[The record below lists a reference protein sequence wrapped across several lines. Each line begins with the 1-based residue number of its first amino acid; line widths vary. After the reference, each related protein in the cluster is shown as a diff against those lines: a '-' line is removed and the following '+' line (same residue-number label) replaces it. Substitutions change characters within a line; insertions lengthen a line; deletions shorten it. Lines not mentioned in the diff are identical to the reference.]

1 MKMDGFMGRGQVVRQ
16 RFLAP
21 PFAGSNPSVP
31 DPNNAHDVNLKIYV
45 ISLFALFMSTKASSL
60 KGYSRVQEF
69 KLVTIGVA
77 APETIRKW
85 STKTLPNGKVLGQV
99 MNPNTLHYKTFK
111 PQKGGLFCERIFGPL
126 KDFECACG
134 TRYKPAGLPLKTL
147 TDPESTERI
156 FCPTCDVEYTW
167 SVIRRYQ
174 LGHIR
179 LVAPVSHVWYVK
191 SNPSYLSVLLD
202 FRKSQLESFLYC
214 SESMTLENYWKSYHQ
229 LGFEQS
235 PSAIYDF
242 WQRLTHSQD
251 EITAV
256 PQLVSKQNE
265 VSQLQKRQ
273 QSQTTYWLDNTTKS
287 NLLTTT
293 GVQLAQ
299 RKQQQSLQQTYLQ
312 QLRLAVTYELLQQ
325 IYGKVFQQTDFL
337 FKQTVLTSQVSP
349 TITEPGSKLNPFY
362 TQFTKLVPTNKPT
375 KQQSS
380 HFFAGIPFDQIEKA
394 VQGYVTQ
401 LLIPDVN
408 LTDIHLRSSRLNQIV
423 HTLNLQEFATVNS
436 ETSKV
441 IYSFGVSLQEQ
452 CNELQVNL
460 VQLLKEQF
468 TRARLEGSWEFKTLA
483 ADLMDSVDPTLTQLS
498 EGVHTEAA
506 ALESSVSSYVLY
518 SSCVDQLIHLFELT
532 QQEIVKFSTPS
543 LLQSGPMNGL
553 SKKAIYQN
561 KLRQTSKQFPEVNTQ
576 GKFGLNPTPATLVL
590 HNNLYCVPFQH
601 GWESDKDW
609 QSFASYNL
617 ARIAMED
624 QKMLAYSYR
633 TVSPLD
639 FTLVKPSIGAGL
651 IHKLLKELTPFEL
664 KKMVKQHQVLVPMV
678 NKAIRKS
685 REAIASKADV
695 TSFQLL
701 RQTRDSLLRRL
712 KFLRRLSRKNTSPSS
727 TILSILPVL
736 PPDLRPILRMQS
748 QIATSD
754 LNRLYQRILYRNDR
768 LRYFLKDLATTQSF
782 EMRYAQRLLQEAVD
796 NLIANG
802 KGGVAPETNSRGQP
816 LKSLE
821 QLLKGKQGRF
831 RQYLLGKRVDYSGRS
846 VIVVGPQLKLHE
858 CGLPKEMALEL
869 FLPFLMKRIMHYKLA
884 RTVVGAKTLIRTNPS
899 LTWDL
904 LQEVMKNH
912 PVLLNRAPTL
922 HRLGIQAF
930 QPKLVD
936 GRAILIHPLVCPA
949 FNADFDGDQMAVHV
963 PLTVE
968 ARAEAWKLM
977 FSRNNLISPATGDPM
992 MLPSQDMV
1000 LGCYYLTTERNVRQT
1015 GMFTTLQNEG
1025 WNYYNSISDVLK
1037 AFQAKLVHLHQPIWL
1052 KVTTPVQMDS
1062 SVDKLQEL
1070 QIQTTGHW
1078 KEFSPKTWRHYSQS
1092 GALSNQWVRTTPGRV
1107 FLNNLLQV
1115 QSTASE
1121 SSKC

>member
-1 MKMDGFMGRGQVVRQ
+1 MGRRQVVRH

-21 PFAGSNPSVP
+21 TFAGSNPSVP
-31 DPNNAHDVNLKIYV
+31 DPINAHDVNLKISV
-45 ISLFALFMSTKASSL
+45 FFLFTLFMSTKTSSL

-69 KLVTIGVA
+69 KLVTIGLA

-242 WQRLTHSQD
+242 WQRLTNSQN
-251 EITAV
+251 EHT
-256 PQLVSKQNE
+256 PLPKLVSKDTQE
-265 VSQLQKRQ
+265 SQLQKRQ
-273 QSQTTYWLDNTTKS
+273 KYQTNYVQQNTANAT
-287 NLLTTT
+287 LLTTT

-299 RKQQQSLQQTYLQ
+299 RKQQQTLQQTYLQ
-312 QLRLAVTYELLQQ
+312 QLRLSVTYELLQQ
-325 IYGKVFQQTDFL
+325 IYGKVFQQTENL
-337 FKQTVLTSQVSP
+337 FEQTTLDYKASP
-349 TITEPGSKLNPFY
+349 TITKFGPQLNPFY
-362 TQFTKLVPTNKPT
+362 NQFTKLVPNTKPT
-375 KQQSS
+375 KDQNSNS
-380 HFFAGIPFDQIEKA
+380 FTGITFDQIEKA

-408 LTDIHLRSSRLNQIV
+408 LMDIHLRSSRSTQIV
-423 HTLNLQEFATVNS
+423 HTLNLQEFLKVKP
-436 ETSKV
+436 ETSTA
-441 IYSFGVSLQEQ
+441 IYNFGVNLQEQ
-452 CNELQVNL
+452 CNELQDNL
-460 VQLLKEQF
+460 VSLLKEQF
-468 TRARLEGSWEFKTLA
+468 TRARLEGTWDLNASLSDVMRSTKDMTLMT
-483 ADLMDSVDPTLTQLS
+483 LSDSV
-498 EGVHTEAA
+498 
-506 ALESSVSSYVLY
+506 ESKAVSVQAYMSSYVLY
-518 SSCVDQLIHLFELT
+518 SSRVDQLIHLFELT
-532 QQEIVKFSTPS
+532 QQDLVKVWSSS
-543 LLQSGPMNGL
+543 LTQSGTLSGL
-553 SKKAIYQN
+553 SKNAIYQN

-609 QSFASYNL
+609 QAFASYNL

-701 RQTRDSLLRRL
+701 RQTRDNLLRRL

-736 PPDLRPILRMQS
+736 PPDLRPILRMQN

-1000 LGCYYLTTERNVRQT
+1000 LGCYYLTTERSVRQT
-1015 GMFTTLQNEG
+1015 GMFTTLQNDG

-1052 KVTTPVQMDS
+1052 KVTTPVQMES
-1062 SVDKLQEL
+1062 AVDKPQEL
-1070 QIQTTGHW
+1070 QIQATGHW
-1078 KEFSPKTWRHYSQS
+1078 KEFSPKTWRHYSQQ
-1092 GALSNQWVRTTPGRV
+1092 GILSNQWVRTTPGRV
-1107 FLNNLLQV
+1107 FLNNLLQS
-1115 QSTASE
+1115 QSSASAP
-1121 SSKC
+1121 SDY

>member
-1 MKMDGFMGRGQVVRQ
+1 
-16 RFLAP
+16 
-21 PFAGSNPSVP
+21 
-31 DPNNAHDVNLKIYV
+31 
-45 ISLFALFMSTKASSL
+45 MSTKSSSL

-69 KLVTIGVA
+69 KLVTIGLA

-147 TDPESTERI
+147 TDPEATERR

-242 WQRLTHSQD
+242 WHRLTQSQND
-251 EITAV
+251 QAPVQKRI
-256 PQLVSKQNE
+256 PLQNTTSE
-265 VSQLQKRQ
+265 LQKRQ
-273 QSQTTYWLDNTTKS
+273 QYQSQYWTTSSLETGT
-287 NLLTTT
+287 LLTTT
-293 GVQLAQ
+293 GVQLSE
-299 RKQQQSLQQTYLQ
+299 RKHQQKLQYIYLN
-312 QLRLAVTYELLQQ
+312 QLRLAVSYELLQQ
-325 IYGKVFQQTDFL
+325 IYGKVFHQTETL
-337 FKQTVLTSQVSP
+337 FDQTTSELQAAP
-349 TITEPGSKLNPFY
+349 TITANAGLQLNPFY
-362 TQFTKLVPTNKPT
+362 NQFAKLLPNSRESRTKESLAIP
-375 KQQSS
+375 
-380 HFFAGIPFDQIEKA
+380 GIPFAQIEHA
-394 VQGYVTQ
+394 VRAYVSQ
-401 LLIPDVN
+401 LLIPDSN
-408 LTDIHLRSSRLNQIV
+408 LVEIHIRSSRSNQIV
-423 HTLNLQEFATVNS
+423 QSLHLEHFANLTAKASTD
-436 ETSKV
+436 
-441 IYSFGVSLQEQ
+441 IYNFGVTLQNQ
-452 CNELQVNL
+452 CNDLQTTL
-460 VQLLKEQF
+460 VSLLKEQF
-468 TRARLEGSWEFKTLA
+468 TRARLYEQWAL
-483 ADLMDSVDPTLTQLS
+483 DPTGAAVSNFPDPVLEQLNWI
-498 EGVHTEAA
+498 TESPP
-506 ALESSVSSYVLY
+506 EQSYLASYTLY
-518 SSCVDQLIHLFELT
+518 SSRVDQLIHLFNLSQTEV
-532 QQEIVKFSTPS
+532 VKRSSTA
-543 LLQSGPMNGL
+543 LKQSVSYTTL
-553 SKKAIYQN
+553 SKKDIYQN
-561 KLRQTSKQFPEVNTQ
+561 KAAQLSKQFSEVSTQ
-576 GKFGLNPTPATLVL
+576 GKFSLNPTPATLVL
-590 HNNLYCVPFQH
+590 HNNLYCVAFQH

-609 QSFASYNL
+609 QAFASYNL

-633 TVSPLD
+633 TVSPMD
-639 FTLVKPSIGAGL
+639 FTLIKPSIGAGL

-701 RQTRDSLLRRL
+701 RQTRDNLLRRL
-712 KFLRRLSRKNTSPSS
+712 KFLRRLARKNTSPSS

-736 PPDLRPILRMQS
+736 PPDLRPILRMQN

-977 FSRNNLISPATGDPM
+977 FSRNNLISPATGEPM

-1000 LGCYYLTTERNVRQT
+1000 LGCYYLTTERTLRQN
-1015 GMFTTLQNEG
+1015 GIFTPLKDEG
-1025 WNYYNSISDVLK
+1025 SSYYSSIADVLK

-1052 KVTTPVQMDS
+1052 KVDTPIQMEAG
-1062 SVDKLQEL
+1062 VEKPEEL
-1070 QIQTTGHW
+1070 QIQSTGHW
-1078 KEFSPKTWRHYSQS
+1078 KEFSPKTWRHYSHE
-1092 GALSNQWVRTTPGRV
+1092 GTLSNQWVRTTPGRV
-1107 FLNNLLQV
+1107 FLNNLLKT
-1115 QSTASE
+1115 QSGTSSE
-1121 SSKC
+1121 SLPYEPLEALYKHLLNSP

>member
-1 MKMDGFMGRGQVVRQ
+1 MGRGQVVRQ

-31 DPNNAHDVNLKIYV
+31 DPKNAHDVNLRFFV
-45 ISLFALFMSTKASSL
+45 FPLLTLFMSTKSSSL

-69 KLVTIGVA
+69 KLVTIGLA
-77 APETIRKW
+77 APDTIRKW

-134 TRYKPAGLPLKTL
+134 TRYKPAGLPIQKL
-147 TDPESTERI
+147 TDPDSTERM

-167 SVIRRYQ
+167 AVIRRYQ

-191 SNPSYLSVLLD
+191 SNPSYLAVLLD

-242 WQRLTHSQD
+242 WHRLTQSDSDETPLETQSTNYTQD
-251 EITAV
+251 VDLE
-256 PQLVSKQNE
+256 
-265 VSQLQKRQ
+265 KRQ
-273 QSQTTYWLDNTTKS
+273 QYQTQYWPHSDSEAPT
-287 NLLTTT
+287 LLTTT
-293 GVQLAQ
+293 GMQLAH
-299 RKQQQSLQQTYLQ
+299 RKKQQKLQHTYLQ
-312 QLRLAVTYELLQQ
+312 QLRLSVTYELLQH
-325 IYGKVFQQTDFL
+325 IYGRVFQQTDHL
-337 FKQTVLTSQVSP
+337 FEQTISEFTQNPLIKTP
-349 TITEPGSKLNPFY
+349 NITEINPFY
-362 TQFTKLVPTNKPT
+362 NQFAKLLSTPKVRQAQNSLTIPVVP
-375 KQQSS
+375 
-380 HFFAGIPFDQIEKA
+380 FAQIEHA
-394 VQGYVTQ
+394 VRGYVTQ
-401 LLIPDVN
+401 LLVPDGN
-408 LTDIHLRSSRLNQIV
+408 LVDIHIRSSRSNQNV
-423 HTLNLQEFATVNS
+423 HTLNLEHFANLTN
-436 ETSKV
+436 ETSSA
-441 IYSFGVSLQEQ
+441 IHDFGVALQNQ
-452 CNELQVNL
+452 CNELQTTL
-460 VQLLKEQF
+460 VLLLKEQF
-468 TRARLEGSWEFKTLA
+468 TRARLEDQWSLHEAGKGLPTSV
-483 ADLMDSVDPTLTQLS
+483 DSVLEQLS
-498 EGVHTEAA
+498 VVNETQDSQAY
-506 ALESSVSSYVLY
+506 LSSYALY
-518 SSCVDQLIHLFELT
+518 SSRLDQLIHLFDLSQKDLVKGSGTGLT
-532 QQEIVKFSTPS
+532 QS
-543 LLQSGPMNGL
+543 LPFTTL
-553 SKKAIYQN
+553 SKKQIYQN
-561 KLRQTSKQFPEVNTQ
+561 KVAHTSTQFPEVNTQ
-576 GKFGLNPTPATLVL
+576 GKFGLNPTPATLLL
-590 HNNLYCVPFQH
+590 HNNLYCVDFQH

-609 QSFASYNL
+609 KAFASYNL

-685 REAIASKADV
+685 REAIASKADI
-695 TSFQLL
+695 TSFQNLK
-701 RQTRDSLLRRL
+701 QTRDNVLRRL
-712 KFLRRLSRKNTSPSS
+712 KFLRRLARKNTSPSS
-727 TILSILPVL
+727 IILSILPVL
-736 PPDLRPILRMQS
+736 PPDLRPIIKMQN

-802 KGGVAPETNSRGQP
+802 KGGVTPETNSRGQP

-904 LQEVMKNH
+904 LQEVMTNH

-977 FSRNNLISPATGDPM
+977 FSRNNLISPATGEPM

-1000 LGCYYLTTERNVRQT
+1000 LGCYYLTTERSMRHT
-1015 GMFTTLQNEG
+1015 GMFSALKTEG
-1025 WNYYNSISDVLK
+1025 WGYYNSIADVLK
-1037 AFQAKLVHLHQPIWL
+1037 AFQAKLLHLHQPIWL
-1052 KVTTPVQMDS
+1052 KVDTAVQMEAG
-1062 SVDKLQEL
+1062 VHKPEEL
-1070 QIQTTGHW
+1070 QIQLTGHW
-1078 KEFSPKTWRHYSQS
+1078 KEFSTKTWRHY
-1092 GALSNQWVRTTPGRV
+1092 GHEGILSNQWVRTTPGRV
-1107 FLNNLLQV
+1107 FLNALLQN
-1115 QSTASE
+1115 E
-1121 SSKC
+1121 SSSSQPLS

>member
-1 MKMDGFMGRGQVVRQ
+1 
-16 RFLAP
+16 
-21 PFAGSNPSVP
+21 
-31 DPNNAHDVNLKIYV
+31 
-45 ISLFALFMSTKASSL
+45 MSTKSSSL

-69 KLVTIGVA
+69 KLVTIGMA

-147 TDPESTERI
+147 TDPESTERR

-167 SVIRRYQ
+167 AVIRRYQ

-202 FRKSQLESFLYC
+202 FRKAQLESFLYC

-242 WQRLTHSQD
+242 WHRLTQSQK
-251 EITAV
+251 EQVPVQKQIT
-256 PQLVSKQNE
+256 PQT
-265 VSQLQKRQ
+265 SQPELKKRQ
-273 QSQTTYWLDNTTKS
+273 QYQSQYSTTSRLKTGA
-287 NLLTTT
+287 LLTTT
-293 GVQLAQ
+293 GAQLSQ
-299 RKQQQSLQQTYLQ
+299 RKQQQKLQQVYLN
-312 QLRLAVTYELLQQ
+312 QLRQSVSYELLQQ
-325 IYGKVFQQTDFL
+325 IYGKVFQQTENL
-337 FKQTVLTSQVSP
+337 FNKTTAELQATP
-349 TITEPGSKLNPFY
+349 TLPTTHGNPVNPFY
-362 TQFTKLVPTNKPT
+362 NQFVKLLPNPKETRAKEATPMSGVP
-375 KQQSS
+375 
-380 HFFAGIPFDQIEKA
+380 FAQIEHA
-394 VQGYVTQ
+394 VRVYVSQ
-401 LLIPDVN
+401 LLISDSN
-408 LTDIHLRSSRLNQIV
+408 LMDIHLRSSRSNQV
-423 HTLNLQEFATVNS
+423 VDTLNLHQFS
-436 ETSKV
+436 DLTSQGSTK
-441 IYSFGVSLQEQ
+441 IYNFGVSLQNQ
-452 CNELQVNL
+452 CNDLETTL
-460 VQLLKEQF
+460 VSLLKEQF
-468 TRARLEGSWEFKTLA
+468 TRARLAEQWKVTSLGATVSGFGDPVLEQLNWVTESPLEQSYLA
-483 ADLMDSVDPTLTQLS
+483 
-498 EGVHTEAA
+498 
-506 ALESSVSSYVLY
+506 SYVLY
-518 SSCVDQLIHLFELT
+518 SSRVDQLIHLFNLSQTEVVGRSNMAL
-532 QQEIVKFSTPS
+532 K
-543 LLQSGPMNGL
+543 QSSYTTL
-553 SKKAIYQN
+553 SKKDIYQ
-561 KLRQTSKQFPEVNTQ
+561 KKAAQISKQFPEVNTQ
-576 GKFGLNPTPATLVL
+576 GKFTLNPTPATLLL
-590 HNNLYCVPFQH
+590 HNNLYCVAFQH

-609 QSFASYNL
+609 QAFASYNL
-617 ARIAMED
+617 ARIGMED

-633 TVSPLD
+633 IVSPMD

-701 RQTRDSLLRRL
+701 RQTRDNLLRRL
-712 KFLRRLSRKNTSPSS
+712 KFLRRLARKNTSPSS

-977 FSRNNLISPATGDPM
+977 FSRNNLISPATGEPM

-1000 LGCYYLTTERNVRQT
+1000 LGCYYLTTERAVRQN
-1015 GMFTTLQNEG
+1015 GLFTPLKDEG
-1025 WNYYNSISDVLK
+1025 SSYYNSIADVLK
-1037 AFQAKLVHLHQPIWL
+1037 AFQSKLVHLHQPIWL
-1052 KVTTPVQMDS
+1052 KLDTEIQMEAGIE
-1062 SVDKLQEL
+1062 KPEEL
-1070 QIQTTGHW
+1070 QIQVTGHW
-1078 KEFSPKTWRHYSQS
+1078 KEFSPKTWRHYSHE
-1092 GALSNQWVRTTPGRV
+1092 GTLSNQWVRTTPGRV
-1107 FLNNLLQV
+1107 FLNSLLKDHSV
-1115 QSTASE
+1115 ASLE
-1121 SSKC
+1121 SLSSEHL

>member
-1 MKMDGFMGRGQVVRQ
+1 VNFNFSV
-16 RFLAP
+16 FL
-21 PFAGSNPSVP
+21 FVTLCMSSKPS
-31 DPNNAHDVNLKIYV
+31 LR
-45 ISLFALFMSTKASSL
+45 
-60 KGYSRVQEF
+60 GYSRVQEF
-69 KLVTIGVA
+69 KLVTIGLA
-77 APETIRKW
+77 APDTIRKW

-99 MNPNTLHYKTFK
+99 VNPNTLHYKTFK

-147 TDPESTERI
+147 TDPESTERM

-242 WQRLTHSQD
+242 WNRLTQS
-251 EITAV
+251 
-256 PQLVSKQNE
+256 QNE
-265 VSQLQKRQ
+265 QTPVQKLVTNHTQELTLSKRQ
-273 QSQTTYWLDNTTKS
+273 QYQNPSWTNSQHVIS
-287 NLLTTT
+287 PLLTTT

-299 RKQQQSLQQTYLQ
+299 RKKQQKLQHTYLQ
-312 QLRLAVTYELLQQ
+312 QLRLCVTYELLQQ
-325 IYGKVFQQTDFL
+325 IYGKVFQQTEYL
-337 FKQTVLTSQVSP
+337 FEHLFSELKSSSVMTPADLP
-349 TITEPGSKLNPFY
+349 PINPFQN
-362 TQFTKLVPTNKPT
+362 QFSQLLPNPKGTSPKTSLAIPGISFDQMEQAVRSYVMQLLVPD
-375 KQQSS
+375 
-380 HFFAGIPFDQIEKA
+380 G
-394 VQGYVTQ
+394 
-401 LLIPDVN
+401 N
-408 LTDIHLRSSRLNQIV
+408 LMDIHIRNAHSSRHVYNFGL
-423 HTLNLQEFATVNS
+423 TLQN
-436 ETSKV
+436 
-441 IYSFGVSLQEQ
+441 Q
-452 CNELQVNL
+452 CNEFQTTLIL
-460 VQLLKEQF
+460 LLKEQF
-468 TRARLEGSWEFKTLA
+468 TRARLQNPWTVTAVEKGFNHST
-483 ADLMDSVDPTLTQLS
+483 DPILEKVSELHDPSSTHSYLTS
-498 EGVHTEAA
+498 F
-506 ALESSVSSYVLY
+506 VLY
-518 SSCVDQLIHLFELT
+518 SSRVDQLMHLYALSQKEVGTRSITGFN
-532 QQEIVKFSTPS
+532 
-543 LLQSGPMNGL
+543 QSQPFTVL
-553 SKKAIYQN
+553 SKTQIYQN
-561 KLRQTSKQFPEVNTQ
+561 KMAHTAKDFPEVHARE
-576 GKFGLNPTPATLVL
+576 KFVMNPTPATLLL
-590 HNNLYCVPFQH
+590 HNNLYCVAFQH
-601 GWESDKDW
+601 GWDSDKDW
-609 QSFASYNL
+609 QAFASYNL

-624 QKMLAYSYR
+624 KTMLAYSYR

-701 RQTRDSLLRRL
+701 RNTRDNLLRRL
-712 KFLRRLSRKNTSPSS
+712 KFLRRLARKNTSPSA

-736 PPDLRPILRMQS
+736 PPDLRPILRMQN

-768 LRYFLKDLATTQSF
+768 LRYFLKDLSTTQSF

-846 VIVVGPQLKLHE
+846 VIVVGPQLQLHE

-977 FSRNNLISPATGDPM
+977 FSRNNLISPATGEPM

-1000 LGCYYLTTERNVRQT
+1000 LGCYYLTTERSMRQN
-1015 GMFTTLQNEG
+1015 GLFTPFKNDG
-1025 WNYYNSISDVLK
+1025 WGYYNSIVDVLK

-1052 KVTTPVQMDS
+1052 KVETAVQTEAA
-1062 SVDKLQEL
+1062 VDKPEEL
-1070 QIQTTGHW
+1070 QIQLTGHW
-1078 KEFSPKTWRHYSQS
+1078 KEFSLKTWRHYSHE
-1092 GALSNQWVRTTPGRV
+1092 GVLSNQWIRTTPGRV
-1107 FLNNLLQV
+1107 FLNSLLQNA
-1115 QSTASE
+1115 STTFPFDG
-1121 SSKC
+1121 

>member
-1 MKMDGFMGRGQVVRQ
+1 
-16 RFLAP
+16 
-21 PFAGSNPSVP
+21 
-31 DPNNAHDVNLKIYV
+31 
-45 ISLFALFMSTKASSL
+45 MSTKSSSL

-69 KLVTIGVA
+69 KLVTIGLA

-85 STKTLPNGKVLGQV
+85 SNKTLPNGKVLGQV

-147 TDPESTERI
+147 TDPEATERR

-242 WQRLTHSQD
+242 WHRLTQS
-251 EITAV
+251 
-256 PQLVSKQNE
+256 QNE
-265 VSQLQKRQ
+265 QAPVQKYIKVQSSQADVQKRQ
-273 QSQTTYWLDNTTKS
+273 QYQSNYWANSTLTPGT
-287 NLLTTT
+287 LLTTT
-293 GVQLAQ
+293 GIQLSK
-299 RKQQQSLQQTYLQ
+299 RKQQQKLQHIYLN
-312 QLRLAVTYELLQQ
+312 QLRLSVTYELLQQ
-325 IYGKVFQQTDFL
+325 IYGKVFQQTETL
-337 FKQTVLTSQVSP
+337 FAQSTSELQTALISLTYSEDQ
-349 TITEPGSKLNPFY
+349 LNPFFN
-362 TQFTKLVPTNKPT
+362 QFVKLLPNSKE
-375 KQQSS
+375 
-380 HFFAGIPFDQIEKA
+380 AGAKESLVSPGFPFGQVEQA
-394 VQGYVTQ
+394 VRAYVSQ
-401 LLIPDVN
+401 LLIPDSN
-408 LTDIHLRSSRLNQIV
+408 LVDIHIRSSRSEQIIY
-423 HTLNLQEFATVNS
+423 TLNLQNFTNLS
-436 ETSKV
+436 PQTSNA
-441 IYSFGVSLQEQ
+441 IDRFGESLQKQ
-452 CNELQVNL
+452 CNDLQTTL
-460 VQLLKEQF
+460 VSLLKEQF
-468 TRARLEGSWEFKTLA
+468 TRTRLNEQWVSTPNGSSFSNVTDPVLEQLTWVTNSPSDESCLA
-483 ADLMDSVDPTLTQLS
+483 
-498 EGVHTEAA
+498 
-506 ALESSVSSYVLY
+506 SYALY
-518 SSCVDQLIHLFELT
+518 SSRVDHLIHLFNLSQTEMIKQSNTALKQSVT
-532 QQEIVKFSTPS
+532 ATP
-543 LLQSGPMNGL
+543 L
-553 SKKAIYQN
+553 SKKSIYQN
-561 KLRQTSKQFPEVNTQ
+561 KAAQISKQFSPVNTQ
-576 GKFGLNPTPATLVL
+576 GKFSLNPTPATLLL
-590 HNNLYCVPFQH
+590 HNNLYCVAFQH

-609 QSFASYNL
+609 QAFAAYNL

-633 TVSPLD
+633 TVSPMD

-685 REAIASKADV
+685 REAIASKADI

-701 RQTRDSLLRRL
+701 RQTRDNLLRRL
-712 KFLRRLSRKNTSPSS
+712 KFLRRLARKNTSPSS

-736 PPDLRPILRMQS
+736 PPDLRPILRMQN

-1000 LGCYYLTTERNVRQT
+1000 LGCYYLTTERTLRQN
-1015 GMFTTLQNEG
+1015 GVFTPLKNEG
-1025 WNYYNSISDVLK
+1025 WGYYNSIEDVLK
-1037 AFQAKLVHLHQPIWL
+1037 AFQTKLVHLHQPIWL
-1052 KVTTPVQMDS
+1052 KMDSPVQMEAG
-1062 SVDKLQEL
+1062 VEKPEEL
-1070 QIQTTGHW
+1070 QIQSTGHW
-1078 KEFSPKTWRHYSQS
+1078 KEFSPRTWRHYSS
-1092 GALSNQWVRTTPGRV
+1092 EGTLSTQWVRTTPGRV
-1107 FLNNLLQV
+1107 FLNKLLKS
-1115 QSTASE
+1115 QSASALQPE
-1121 SSKC
+1121 ASFD

>member
-1 MKMDGFMGRGQVVRQ
+1 
-16 RFLAP
+16 
-21 PFAGSNPSVP
+21 
-31 DPNNAHDVNLKIYV
+31 
-45 ISLFALFMSTKASSL
+45 MSTKSSSL

-69 KLVTIGVA
+69 KLVTIGLA
-77 APETIRKW
+77 TPDTIRKW

-134 TRYKPAGLPLKTL
+134 TRYKPAGLPIKKL
-147 TDPESTERI
+147 TDPESTERM

-167 SVIRRYQ
+167 AVIRRYQ

-191 SNPSYLSVLLD
+191 SNPSHLAVLLD

-242 WQRLTHSQD
+242 WHRLTQSDSDQTPLKTQSTSHTQD
-251 EITAV
+251 VHLE
-256 PQLVSKQNE
+256 
-265 VSQLQKRQ
+265 KRQ
-273 QSQTTYWLDNTTKS
+273 QYQTQYWPYPGSDLPI
-287 NLLTTT
+287 LLTTT
-293 GVQLAQ
+293 AVRLTD
-299 RKQQQSLQQTYLQ
+299 RKKQQKLQHTYLQ
-312 QLRLAVTYELLQQ
+312 QLHLSVTYELLQN
-325 IYGKVFQQTDFL
+325 IYSQVFQQTEHL
-337 FKQTVLTSQVSP
+337 FEQATSEFTQNPLSQRSH
-349 TITEPGSKLNPFY
+349 ITQINPFSNQFANLLPTTNA
-362 TQFTKLVPTNKPT
+362 TQVESSLASAVVPFVQIEDAVYGYVMQLLVPD
-375 KQQSS
+375 
-380 HFFAGIPFDQIEKA
+380 G
-394 VQGYVTQ
+394 
-401 LLIPDVN
+401 N
-408 LTDIHLRSSRLNQIV
+408 LVHIHLRSAGSNQNV
-423 HTLNLQEFATVNS
+423 HTLNLDYFVNLTNEAS
-436 ETSKV
+436 TAIYDFGLALTS
-441 IYSFGVSLQEQ
+441 Q
-452 CNELQVNL
+452 CNQLQTAL
-460 VQLLKEQF
+460 VTLLKEQF
-468 TRARLEGSWEFKTLA
+468 TRARLEGQWSLNNNDSGKVLPT
-483 ADLMDSVDPTLTQLS
+483 SVDRVLEQLS
-498 EGVHTEAA
+498 RVQEAQA
-506 ALESSVSSYVLY
+506 SQSYLSSYALY
-518 SSCVDQLIHLFELT
+518 SSRLDQLIHVFDLSQQDLVKSSATGLT
-532 QQEIVKFSTPS
+532 QS
-543 LLQSGPMNGL
+543 LPFTAL
-553 SKKAIYQN
+553 SKKQIYQN
-561 KLRQTSKQFPEVNTQ
+561 KAAQTSTQFPEVNTQ
-576 GKFGLNPTPATLVL
+576 GKFGLNPTPATLLL
-590 HNNLYCVPFQH
+590 HNNLYCVDYQH
-601 GWESDKDW
+601 GWDSDKDW
-609 QSFASYNL
+609 KAFASYNL

-685 REAIASKADV
+685 REAIASKTDV
-695 TSFQLL
+695 TSFQNLK
-701 RQTRDSLLRRL
+701 QTRDNVLRRL
-712 KFLRRLSRKNTSPSS
+712 KFLRRLARKNTSPSS
-727 TILSILPVL
+727 IILSILPVL
-736 PPDLRPILRMQS
+736 PPDLRPIMKIQN

-802 KGGVAPETNSRGQP
+802 KGGVTPETNSRGQP

-904 LQEVMKNH
+904 LQEVMTNH

-977 FSRNNLISPATGDPM
+977 FSRNNLISPATGEPM

-1000 LGCYYLTTERNVRQT
+1000 LGCYYLTTERSMRHT
-1015 GMFTTLQNEG
+1015 GMFSALKTEG
-1025 WNYYNSISDVLK
+1025 WGYYNSIGDVLK
-1037 AFQAKLVHLHQPIWL
+1037 AFQAKLLHLHQPIWL
-1052 KVTTPVQMDS
+1052 KVHTAVQLES
-1062 SVDKLQEL
+1062 GLHKPEEL
-1070 QIQTTGHW
+1070 QIQLSGHW
-1078 KEFSPKTWRHYSQS
+1078 KELSTKTWRHYDHE
-1092 GALSNQWVRTTPGRV
+1092 GILSNQWVRTTPGRV
-1107 FLNNLLQV
+1107 FLNALLQK
-1115 QSTASE
+1115 E
-1121 SSKC
+1121 SSSLQPSPL

>member
-1 MKMDGFMGRGQVVRQ
+1 
-16 RFLAP
+16 
-21 PFAGSNPSVP
+21 
-31 DPNNAHDVNLKIYV
+31 
-45 ISLFALFMSTKASSL
+45 MSSKSSSL

-69 KLVTIGVA
+69 KLVTIGLA

-147 TDPESTERI
+147 TDPEATERR

-242 WQRLTHSQD
+242 WNRLTQS
-251 EITAV
+251 
-256 PQLVSKQNE
+256 QNE
-265 VSQLQKRQ
+265 QVPVQKRISVHNSNSEVEKRQ
-273 QSQTTYWLDNTTKS
+273 QYQRKYSTTST
-287 NLLTTT
+287 LTPATVLITT
-293 GVQLAQ
+293 GTQLSQ
-299 RKQQQSLQQTYLQ
+299 RRQQQKLQHIYLN

-325 IYGKVFQQTDFL
+325 IYGKVFQQTKTL
-337 FKQTVLTSQVSP
+337 FDQSTADLKTSP
-349 TITEPGSKLNPFY
+349 TTLAQIDGQLNPFSN
-362 TQFTKLVPTNKPT
+362 QFLKLLPNSKESRPTNALV
-375 KQQSS
+375 SS
-380 HFFAGIPFDQIEKA
+380 GFPFNQVEQA
-394 VQGYVTQ
+394 VKTYVNQ
-401 LLIPDVN
+401 LLIPDSN
-408 LTDIHLRSSRLNQIV
+408 LVEIHIRSSRSDQIV
-423 HTLNLQEFATVNS
+423 HTLNLQDFTPLTSRSSNS
-436 ETSKV
+436 
-441 IYSFGVSLQEQ
+441 IYQFGLTLQKQ
-452 CNELQVNL
+452 CNELQMTL
-460 VQLLKEQF
+460 VTLLKEQF
-468 TRARLEGSWEFKTLA
+468 TRTRLTEQW
-483 ADLMDSVDPTLTQLS
+483 TLTPNGSSFTNFTDPILEKLTEVS
-498 EGVHTEAA
+498 EAPSEQ
-506 ALESSVSSYVLY
+506 SYLTSYALY
-518 SSCVDQLIHLFELT
+518 SSRVDQLIHLFNLSHTEM
-532 QQEIVKFSTPS
+532 VKQTNTVLKQSAIATPF
-543 LLQSGPMNGL
+543 
-553 SKKAIYQN
+553 SKKEIYQHKAN
-561 KLRQTSKQFPEVNTQ
+561 QISKQFSPVNTQ
-576 GKFGLNPTPATLVL
+576 GKFTLNPTPATLLL
-590 HNNLYCVPFQH
+590 HNNLYCVAFQH

-609 QSFASYNL
+609 QAFATYNL

-633 TVSPLD
+633 TVSPMD

-678 NKAIRKS
+678 NQAIRKS

-701 RQTRDSLLRRL
+701 RQTRDNLLRRL
-712 KFLRRLSRKNTSPSS
+712 KFLRRLARKNTSPSS

-736 PPDLRPILRMQS
+736 PPDLRPILRMQN

-977 FSRNNLISPATGDPM
+977 FSRNNLISPATGEPM

-1000 LGCYYLTTERNVRQT
+1000 LGCYYLTTERTLRQN
-1015 GMFTTLQNEG
+1015 GIFTPLKTEG
-1025 WNYYNSISDVLK
+1025 WGYYNSIEDVLK
-1037 AFQAKLVHLHQPIWL
+1037 AFQAKFVHLHQPIWL
-1052 KVTTPVQMDS
+1052 KVDTAVQMDAAIE
-1062 SVDKLQEL
+1062 KPEEL
-1070 QIQTTGHW
+1070 QIQITGHW
-1078 KEFSPKTWRHYSQS
+1078 KELSSKTWRHYSHE
-1092 GALSNQWVRTTPGRV
+1092 GTLSNQWIRTTPGRV
-1107 FLNNLLQV
+1107 FLNNLLQS
-1115 QSTASE
+1115 QSVSE
-1121 SSKC
+1121 VDANC

>member
-1 MKMDGFMGRGQVVRQ
+1 
-16 RFLAP
+16 
-21 PFAGSNPSVP
+21 
-31 DPNNAHDVNLKIYV
+31 
-45 ISLFALFMSTKASSL
+45 MSSKSSL

-69 KLVTIGVA
+69 KLVTIGLA

-99 MNPNTLHYKTFK
+99 VNPNTLHYKTFK

-147 TDPESTERI
+147 TDPESTERM

-202 FRKSQLESFLYC
+202 FRKAQLESFLYC

-242 WQRLTHSQD
+242 WNRLTHSENEQAPVQKRVTNPSQD
-251 EITAV
+251 WT
-256 PQLVSKQNE
+256 LY
-265 VSQLQKRQ
+265 KRQ
-273 QSQTTYWLDNTTKS
+273 QFQNAAWKKDANFISP
-287 NLLTTT
+287 LLTTT
-293 GVQLAQ
+293 GVHLAQ
-299 RKQQQSLQQTYLQ
+299 RKKQQKFQQTYLQ
-312 QLRLAVTYELLQQ
+312 QLRLCVTYELLQQ
-325 IYGKVFQQTDFL
+325 IYGKVFQHTDSL
-337 FKQTVLTSQVSP
+337 FESLVSKLNSSSGITTSDNPFQNQFNQLLLQP
-349 TITEPGSKLNPFY
+349 NTPGSKTSLTIP
-362 TQFTKLVPTNKPT
+362 
-375 KQQSS
+375 
-380 HFFAGIPFDQIEKA
+380 GISFDQIEQ
-394 VQGYVTQ
+394 VVRSYVMQ
-401 LLIPDVN
+401 LLVPDGN
-408 LTDIHLRSSRLNQIV
+408 LVDIHIRNAQSNQV
-423 HTLNLQEFATVNS
+423 VQTLNLQQFATCTP
-436 ETSKV
+436 ETSEQ
-441 IYSFGVSLQEQ
+441 IYNFGVILQNQ
-452 CNELQVNL
+452 CNELQTAL
-460 VQLLKEQF
+460 IMLLKEQF
-468 TRARLEGSWEFKTLA
+468 TLARLNTQWTMAPAAKAITPSSDSILQKLNELQDSLA
-483 ADLMDSVDPTLTQLS
+483 TQ
-498 EGVHTEAA
+498 
-506 ALESSVSSYVLY
+506 SSVTSYVLY
-518 SSCVDQLIHLFELT
+518 SSRVDQLTHLYKLAQRAVDKRSVT
-532 QQEIVKFSTPS
+532 GVN
-543 LLQSGPMNGL
+543 QSRAITVL
-553 SKKAIYQN
+553 SKREIYQN
-561 KLRQTSKQFPEVNTQ
+561 KMEHTSKYFPEVNTR
-576 GKFGLNPTPATLVL
+576 GKFGVNPTPATLVL
-590 HNNLYCVPFQH
+590 HNNLYCVAFQH

-609 QSFASYNL
+609 QAFASYNL

-701 RQTRDSLLRRL
+701 RNSRDNLLRRL
-712 KFLRRLSRKNTSPSS
+712 KFLRRLARKNTSPSA

-736 PPDLRPILRMQS
+736 PPDLRPILRMQN

-977 FSRNNLISPATGDPM
+977 FSRNNLISPATGEPM

-1000 LGCYYLTTERNVRQT
+1000 LGCYYLTTERSLRQT
-1015 GMFTTLQNEG
+1015 GLFTPLTHNG
-1025 WNYYNSISDVLK
+1025 WGYYNSIADVLK

-1052 KVTTPVQMDS
+1052 KIETAVQMDAA
-1062 SVDKLQEL
+1062 VNKPEEL
-1070 QIQTTGHW
+1070 QIHLTGHW
-1078 KEFSPKTWRHYSQS
+1078 KEISLKTWRHYTHE
-1092 GALSNQWVRTTPGRV
+1092 GVLGNQWIRTTPGRV
-1107 FLNNLLQV
+1107 FLNNLLQT
-1115 QSTASE
+1115 QSAAKPPHIE
-1121 SSKC
+1121 LNFPQNVG

>member
-1 MKMDGFMGRGQVVRQ
+1 
-16 RFLAP
+16 
-21 PFAGSNPSVP
+21 
-31 DPNNAHDVNLKIYV
+31 
-45 ISLFALFMSTKASSL
+45 MSSKSSL

-69 KLVTIGVA
+69 KLVTIGLA
-77 APETIRKW
+77 SPETIRKW

-99 MNPNTLHYKTFK
+99 VNPNTLHYKTFK

-147 TDPESTERI
+147 TDPESTERM

-242 WQRLTHSQD
+242 WNRLTQS
-251 EITAV
+251 
-256 PQLVSKQNE
+256 QNE
-265 VSQLQKRQ
+265 QTPVQKIVTNQTQDLTLYKRQ
-273 QSQTTYWLDNTTKS
+273 QYQNASWTNSQS
-287 NLLTTT
+287 IMSPLLTTT

-299 RKQQQSLQQTYLQ
+299 RKKQQKLQHTYLQ
-312 QLRLAVTYELLQQ
+312 QLRLCVTYELLQQ
-325 IYGKVFQQTDFL
+325 IYAKAFQQTDSL
-337 FKQTVLTSQVSP
+337 FEHLLSEVKSSSGITP
-349 TITEPGSKLNPFY
+349 TDSAPINPFQNQFSKLLPNAKVTVPKTSMALPGLSFDQMEQAVRSY
-362 TQFTKLVPTNKPT
+362 VMQLLVPD
-375 KQQSS
+375 S
-380 HFFAGIPFDQIEKA
+380 
-394 VQGYVTQ
+394 
-401 LLIPDVN
+401 N
-408 LTDIHLRSSRLNQIV
+408 LVDIHIRNPHCNKVV
-423 HTLNLQEFATVNS
+423 HTLNLQQFSNHTPEAS
-436 ETSKV
+436 DQ
-441 IYSFGVSLQEQ
+441 IYKFGVTLQDQ
-452 CNELQVNL
+452 CNELQTTL
-460 VQLLKEQF
+460 IMLLKEQF
-468 TRARLEGSWEFKTLA
+468 TRARLETQWMSTAAKNGFARLA
-483 ADLMDSVDPTLTQLS
+483 DPVLEKVNDLPNSSSTQSYLT
-498 EGVHTEAA
+498 
-506 ALESSVSSYVLY
+506 SYVLY
-518 SSCVDQLIHLFELT
+518 SSRVDQLIQLYELSQREVGKRSVT
-532 QQEIVKFSTPS
+532 SFN
-543 LLQSGPMNGL
+543 QSRPFTAL
-553 SKKAIYQN
+553 SKREIYQN
-561 KLRQTSKQFPEVNTQ
+561 KMSHTSKYFPEVNTR
-576 GKFGLNPTPATLVL
+576 GKFGVNPTPATLLL
-590 HNNLYCVPFQH
+590 HNNLYCVAFQH
-601 GWESDKDW
+601 GWDSDKDW
-609 QSFASYNL
+609 QAFASYHL

-624 QKMLAYSYR
+624 KKMLAYSYR

-651 IHKLLKELTPFEL
+651 IHKLLKELTLFEL

-701 RQTRDSLLRRL
+701 RNTRDNLLRRL
-712 KFLRRLSRKNTSPSS
+712 KFLRRLARKNTSPSA

-736 PPDLRPILRMQS
+736 PPDLRPILRMQN

-977 FSRNNLISPATGDPM
+977 FSRNNLISPATGEPM

-1000 LGCYYLTTERNVRQT
+1000 LGCYYLTTERSMRQN
-1015 GMFTTLQNEG
+1015 GMFTPLKNDG
-1025 WNYYNSISDVLK
+1025 WGYYNSIADVLK

-1052 KVTTPVQMDS
+1052 KVDTAVQMES
-1062 SVDKLQEL
+1062 ALDKPEEL
-1070 QIQTTGHW
+1070 QIHLTGHW
-1078 KEFSPKTWRHYSQS
+1078 KEFSPKTWRHYSHE
-1092 GALSNQWVRTTPGRV
+1092 GLLSNQWIRTTPGRV
-1107 FLNNLLQV
+1107 FLNGLLQT
-1115 QSTASE
+1115 QSTTLE
-1121 SSKC
+1121 SDA

>member
-1 MKMDGFMGRGQVVRQ
+1 
-16 RFLAP
+16 
-21 PFAGSNPSVP
+21 
-31 DPNNAHDVNLKIYV
+31 
-45 ISLFALFMSTKASSL
+45 MSSKSSSL

-69 KLVTIGVA
+69 KLVTIGLA

-147 TDPESTERI
+147 TDPESTERR

-191 SNPSYLSVLLD
+191 SNPSYLAVLLD
-202 FRKSQLESFLYC
+202 FRKAQLESFLYC

-242 WQRLTHSQD
+242 WDRLTQSENEEAPVQKRIPLQSSQ
-251 EITAV
+251 
-256 PQLVSKQNE
+256 PQLH
-265 VSQLQKRQ
+265 KRQ
-273 QSQTTYWLDNTTKS
+273 QFQTQSWATSSLETRA
-287 NLLTTT
+287 LLTTT
-293 GVQLAQ
+293 GAQLSQ
-299 RKQQQSLQQTYLQ
+299 RKNQQKLQHIYLN
-312 QLRLAVTYELLQQ
+312 QLRLSVTYELLQQ
-325 IYGKVFQQTDFL
+325 IYGKVFQQTETL
-337 FKQTVLTSQVSP
+337 FNQTLADLQAAP
-349 TITEPGSKLNPFY
+349 TIAAKTAPLQLNPFY
-362 TQFTKLVPTNKPT
+362 NQFVKLLPNSREPRAKESLAV
-375 KQQSS
+375 S
-380 HFFAGIPFDQIEKA
+380 GVPFDQIENA
-394 VQGYVTQ
+394 VRVYVSQ
-401 LLIPDVN
+401 LLIPDSN
-408 LTDIHLRSSRLNQIV
+408 LVDIHIRSSRSNQIV
-423 HTLNLQEFATVNS
+423 HTLNLQHFSNLTTQA
-436 ETSKV
+436 SKE
-441 IYSFGVSLQEQ
+441 IYNFGVTLQDQ
-452 CNELQVNL
+452 CNDLQTTL
-460 VQLLKEQF
+460 VSLIKEQF
-468 TRARLEGSWEFKTLA
+468 TRARLYEQW
-483 ADLMDSVDPTLTQLS
+483 TLTPNGSVVSDFADPVLEQLNW
-498 EGVHTEAA
+498 VTDYP
-506 ALESSVSSYVLY
+506 LEQSYLASYVLY
-518 SSCVDQLIHLFELT
+518 SSRVDQLIHLFHLSQTEVLKRSNMT
-532 QQEIVKFSTPS
+532 LK
-543 LLQSGPMNGL
+543 QSVPYTTF
-553 SKKAIYQN
+553 SKKDIYQT
-561 KLRQTSKQFPEVNTQ
+561 KAAQISKQFSEVNTQ
-576 GKFGLNPTPATLVL
+576 GKFSLNPTPATLLL
-590 HNNLYCVPFQH
+590 HNNLYCVAFQH

-609 QSFASYNL
+609 QAFASYNL
-617 ARIAMED
+617 ARIGMED

-633 TVSPLD
+633 TVSPTD

-678 NKAIRKS
+678 NNAIRKS

-701 RQTRDSLLRRL
+701 RQTRDNLLRRL
-712 KFLRRLSRKNTSPSS
+712 KFLRRLARKNMSPSS

-736 PPDLRPILRMQS
+736 PPDLRPILRMQN

-977 FSRNNLISPATGDPM
+977 FSRNSLISPATGDPM

-1000 LGCYYLTTERNVRQT
+1000 LGCYYLTTERTLRHN
-1015 GMFTTLQNEG
+1015 GIFTPLKDEG
-1025 WNYYNSISDVLK
+1025 SSYYNSISDVLK
-1037 AFQAKLVHLHQPIWL
+1037 ALQAKLVHLHQTIWL
-1052 KVTTPVQMDS
+1052 KVDTDVQMELG
-1062 SVDKLQEL
+1062 VEKPEEL
-1070 QIQTTGHW
+1070 QIQITGHW
-1078 KEFSPKTWRHYSQS
+1078 KEFSSKTWRHYSHE
-1092 GALSNQWVRTTPGRV
+1092 GTLSNQWVRTTPGRV
-1107 FLNNLLQV
+1107 FLNSLLKV
-1115 QSTASE
+1115 QSVPASE
-1121 SSKC
+1121 SLLSEPF